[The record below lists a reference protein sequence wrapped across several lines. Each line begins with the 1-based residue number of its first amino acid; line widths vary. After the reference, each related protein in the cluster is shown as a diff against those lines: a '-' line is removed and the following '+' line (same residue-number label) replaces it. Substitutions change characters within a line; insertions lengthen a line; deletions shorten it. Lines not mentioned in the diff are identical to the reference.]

1 MASNRP
7 AVPDK
12 NKRSV
17 AEFHPA
23 GAKAEVH
30 PASCPFHVRRVR
42 EPCCP
47 RFVLNVGSFE
57 GTIVLRLAVLFLILG
72 LVAGILGF
80 TGIAGASFAIAKFL
94 FFIFLV
100 IFLVFLVLGL
110 AAARTLTGD

>member
-1 MASNRP
+1 MS
-7 AVPDK
+7 
-12 NKRSV
+12 
-17 AEFHPA
+17 F
-23 GAKAEVH
+23 
-30 PASCPFHVRRVR
+30 SCPECEGTLLPALRSERGF
-42 EPCCP
+42 
-47 RFVLNVGSFE
+47 LE

-110 AAARTLTGD
+110 AAARKLTGG